1 MSERADGSHKEKA
14 MNTPNYKLQAMID
27 NQKSWPFI
35 GNAYT
40 TTTGAVRIVLDRGV
54 KLELA
59 DGTKLEG
66 VVKLYLREAFRRA
79 EASPTAT
86 EPQDT
91 QSSDV

>member
-1 MSERADGSHKEKA
+1 

-27 NQKSWPFI
+27 NQKAWSFI

-40 TTTGAVRIVLDRGV
+40 TANGALRIVLDRDV

-66 VVKLYLREAFRRA
+66 GVKLYLRAAFRRT
-79 EASPTAT
+79 EAAAPTVEIESLQT
-86 EPQDT
+86 VEE
-91 QSSDV
+91 